1 MISVHIIKK
10 HYECVI
16 AIKYIYTIE
25 PVISC
30 HRSTK
35 KRRSLVRGRMLY
47 LHEQEKRFTDD
58 FLTEV
63 VETRRQME

>member
-35 KRRSLVRGRMLY
+35 KRRCLVRKECSIFANRKKDL
-47 LHEQEKRFTDD
+47 
-58 FLTEV
+58 
-63 VETRRQME
+63 QMTS